1 MTSWVITVFSSKIP
15 DFSHVFLLW
24 ESLIKSGHP
33 GNITLLCIALLS
45 LHQLN
50 LQQESPGSVLVYLSS
65 ISLSSE
71 ESIYSLI
78 QAFNQL
84 LHSLPESITNFLKA
98 FNMLDLEGIAYKL
111 DSLNSFNYCYTLP
124 EEYLKSLYPEAFFNI
139 TNRKSFVLID
149 IRAEVE
155 INCGYFPNSVLFPA
169 ENLQKPEKIEI
180 LTKDFDGVKGFSH
193 FVVMGFDSKLKN
205 NTILLV
211 QTLVQ
216 MGFGLVSIALGGFA
230 EAHRIALA
238 KGLVLKKHRTHECFA
253 CVGGKKS
260 PKKFVDYLW
269 PGRRRIKSYE
279 NFDRNFDYLDYTS
292 WMKLM

>member
-33 GNITLLCIALLS
+33 ANITLLCIALLS
-45 LHQLN
+45 IHQTP

-78 QAFNQL
+78 QVFNEL
-84 LHSLPESITNFLKA
+84 LRSLPESITNFLTA
-98 FNMLDLEGIAYKL
+98 FNMLNSEAMTYKL
-111 DSLNSFNYCYTLP
+111 DSLNIFNYCCILP

-139 TNRKSFVLID
+139 INTKSFVLID
-149 IRAEVE
+149 IRNEVE

-169 ENLQKPEKIEI
+169 ENLEKNEKIEVLI
-180 LTKDFDGVKGFSH
+180 KDFDGVKGFSH
-193 FVVMGFDSKLKN
+193 FVVMGFDSKVKHN
-205 NTILLV
+205 AILLV
-211 QTLVQ
+211 QRLVQ
-216 MGFGLVSIALGGFA
+216 TGFGLVSIALGGFA

-238 KGLVLKKHRTHECFA
+238 KGLALKKHRTHECFA

-269 PGRRRIKSYE
+269 PGRRRVKSYE
-279 NFDRNFDYLDYTS
+279 NFDRNLDYLDYTS